1 MNQIRSSLVGSR
13 LSLWNLDRTDRVLAV
28 EGAMSIKSYLV
39 DTCIAT
45 RVILILGVRLRAEVI
60 SALAII
66 EWSMEEVE
74 DVTIQ
79 ETTQGKYL
87 KSKCDPYRDK
97 ETRSLKSLNFCL

>member
-66 EWSMEEVE
+66 EWSMEAE
-74 DVTIQ
+74 DEIIL

-87 KSKCDPYRDK
+87 
-97 ETRSLKSLNFCL
+97 LI